1 MSRTIHIDAPVCQ
14 TAEIRI
20 TFPFW
25 RSAVVLL
32 VVALA
37 AALLLSN
44 GGVNA
49 AGIPGVD
56 MHLPDTIGNY
66 LGFDSDVTAAEKTIL
81 PKDTEFAK
89 KRYVGP
95 ADITCEIVLADRYRL
110 SIHRP
115 ELCMTAQGWNIIE
128 QQSYSVPVQGRSPQ
142 VVRVLTLS
150 RTEAGRSF
158 TSYYVYWF
166 VGQNKATA
174 SHIERY
180 FFSAW
185 DRSLCRCS
193 CSGPSRAMVYRKS
206 TPASRTRDKAAN
218 ASATPLHA
226 SSVPPANIRI
236 GKDALLFLAECK
248 SLISSAEKQTCN
260 SLLIL
265 LLSRVNPL
273 SN

>member
-1 MSRTIHIDAPVCQ
+1 MSRTIHIDAPVRR
-14 TAEIRI
+14 TAETRI

-95 ADITCEIVLADRYRL
+95 ALSDITCEIVLAGRYRL

-142 VVRVLTLS
+142 EVRVLTLS

-166 VGQNKATA
+166 VGQNKTTA

-185 DRSLCRCS
+185 DRMVNRINHRWAYVIV
-193 CSGPSRAMVYRKS
+193 SGILPTEQVP
-206 TPASRTRDKAAN
+206 TPALKAKLLQQLLDFCKDLIPQVQKQELGRASLVTR
-218 ASATPLHA
+218 S
-226 SSVPPANIRI
+226 
-236 GKDALLFLAECK
+236 
-248 SLISSAEKQTCN
+248 
-260 SLLIL
+260 
-265 LLSRVNPL
+265 
-273 SN
+273 

>member
-1 MSRTIHIDAPVCQ
+1 MSRTIHIDAPVRRP
-14 TAEIRI
+14 AETGI

-56 MHLPDTIGNY
+56 MQLPDTIGNY
-66 LGFDSDVTAAEKTIL
+66 LGFNSDVTTAEKTIL

-89 KRYVGP
+89 KRYIGP
-95 ADITCEIVLADRYRL
+95 ALSDITCEIVLAGRYRL

-128 QQSYSVPVQGRSPQ
+128 QQSYSVPVQERPPQ
-142 VVRVLTLS
+142 EVRVLTLS
-150 RTEAGRSF
+150 RTEAGHSF

-166 VGQNKATA
+166 VGQNKTTA
-174 SHIERY
+174 SHIQRY

-185 DRSLCRCS
+185 DRMVNGINHRWAYVIV
-193 CSGPSRAMVYRKS
+193 SGVLPTEQVP
-206 TPASRTRDKAAN
+206 TPALKTKLLQQLLDFSKDLIPQIQKQELGRASLVTR
-218 ASATPLHA
+218 S
-226 SSVPPANIRI
+226 
-236 GKDALLFLAECK
+236 
-248 SLISSAEKQTCN
+248 
-260 SLLIL
+260 
-265 LLSRVNPL
+265 
-273 SN
+273 